1 MLRLRHSM
9 SSSPQKRVAE
19 PPSPENEPLL
29 NDDMSL
35 QASALERRRTSHYM
49 QPLWMVIR
57 TTLASS
63 YANLLLP
70 TVFLGIASASW
81 GWGDTST
88 FVLNLLAIF
97 PLASL
102 LSFSTEE
109 LAKSVGSAVG
119 GLINATFGNAVE
131 MIVGAT
137 AVNRGEIHIVQASM
151 IGSVLSGNLLILGSC
166 FFAGGY
172 NRQTLRFSPDVS
184 QILSSLM
191 VVITS
196 FLLIPSALYVTTR
209 APATDTEESVLNLSR
224 AAAIILLLFYLI
236 YLYFKLKSH
245 ADVFVCDG
253 EEEEEE
259 IQLGPWSASLVLV
272 LATLGVTTCSDSLVE
287 SIDGMVETWSI
298 SRAFIGLIVVPIVG
312 NAGEFNTTVNAAIK
326 GHLGLAIGIIAEST
340 LQIAL
345 FVTPFTVIW
354 GWVIDQPMSLH
365 FNTFEITVFS
375 LTAILTK
382 CLMREG
388 HSNWFQGYLLIGM
401 CVDLHLQSSYEITR

>member
-1 MLRLRHSM
+1 M
-9 SSSPQKRVAE
+9 SSSSQQHVAE

-29 NDDMSL
+29 NEDTFL
-35 QASALERRRTSHYM
+35 RESAREIYI
-49 QPLWMVIR
+49 QPLWTGIR

-63 YANLLLP
+63 CANLFLP
-70 TVFLGIASASW
+70 SVFLGIASASL
-81 GWGDTST
+81 GWGDTAT

-102 LSFSTEE
+102 LSFATEE
-109 LAKSVGSAVG
+109 LAKSVGAAVG

-151 IGSVLSGNLLILGSC
+151 IGSVLSGDLLILGSC

-172 NRQTLRFSPDVS
+172 NRETLRFSPDVS
-184 QILSSLM
+184 QIMSSLM

-209 APATDTEESVLNLSR
+209 GPVTDTAESVLDLSR
-224 AAAIILLLFYLI
+224 AAAIVLLLFYLV

-245 ADVFVCDG
+245 AEVFVCDG
-253 EEEEEE
+253 EEDGEEE
-259 IQLGPWSASLVLV
+259 IRLGPWSASLVLI
-272 LATLGVTTCSDSLVE
+272 LATLGVTTCSDSLVD
-287 SIDGMVETWSI
+287 SVDGMVETWGI
-298 SRAFIGLIVVPIVG
+298 SRAFIGLIVVPVVG
-312 NAGEFNTTVNAAIK
+312 NAGEFSTTVNAAIK
-326 GHLGLAIGIIAEST
+326 GNLGLAIGLIAEST
-340 LQIAL
+340 LQIAV
-345 FVTPFTVIW
+345 FVTPLMVVW
-354 GWVIDQPMSLH
+354 GWIIDQPMSLH
-365 FNTFEITVFS
+365 FNTFEIAVFS
-375 LTAILTK
+375 LAVILTR

-401 CVDLHLQSSYEITR
+401 YLILAIAFYVHPDLDHITQEVPSG